1 MKSNDG
7 ICSRGSKH
15 DGTCFLGDSLNKN
28 IVGKWNIIKLAKSR
42 KFVPQNFLVLD
53 TKTSKRRSHFLQKC
67 FRKCIDTSPYLP
79 ISPFLRVGL
88 LVNKKFI
95 LVIS

>member
-53 TKTSKRRSHFLQKC
+53 TKTSKRRSHFLHLP
-67 FRKCIDTSPYLP
+67 IDTSPYLP